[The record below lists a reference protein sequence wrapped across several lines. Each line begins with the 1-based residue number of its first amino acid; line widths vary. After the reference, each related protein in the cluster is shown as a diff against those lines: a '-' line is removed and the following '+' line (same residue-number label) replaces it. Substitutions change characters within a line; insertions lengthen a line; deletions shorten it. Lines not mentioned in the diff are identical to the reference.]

1 MSYDPYLSS
10 VIALVHFDGAD
21 GGTSFTDSS
30 SSAQTVTSVGSPALT
45 SANARFGPTSVQLG
59 TSKYVRVASHA
70 DLALPA
76 DFTIELWARQD
87 SSVSAGN
94 IFTFAGQN
102 WNLARVSSGGKLQFW
117 NGSATTNYSASDVPT
132 VNFVH
137 YAIARQG
144 ASVRIFANG
153 NLLGTYTDTGVTSL
167 TAADINL
174 GWYRSGSSLYWL
186 GQIDEFRLTK
196 GVARYTANFTPPT
209 EPFPNA
215 SAAYEL
221 SGTVTGSTGS
231 PVAREIRAIRED
243 TGAYVGGVISNATTG
258 AYTIPT
264 EHPGEH
270 TVVAYPVTGE
280 NLPALVHHGV
290 IPI

>member
-10 VIALVHFDGAD
+10 VIALVHFDGTD

-59 TSKYVRVASHA
+59 TSKYVQIASHA
-70 DLALPA
+70 NLALPA

-87 SSVSAGN
+87 SSASGGN

-102 WNLARVSSGGKLQFW
+102 WNLSRASSGGNLQFW
-117 NGSATTNYSASDVPT
+117 NGSATTNYSASEVPT
-132 VNFVH
+132 VSFVH

-174 GWYRSGSSLYWL
+174 GWYRSGSSSYWS

-196 GVARYTANFTPPT
+196 GVARYTANFTPPSDA
-209 EPFPNA
+209 FSSYAGLIGGNVKDSGGANA
-215 SAAYEL
+215 ARKVRAY
-221 SGTVTGSTGS
+221 
-231 PVAREIRAIRED
+231 RED
-243 TGAYVGGVISNATTG
+243 TGALVGETTSDG
-258 AYTIPT
+258 STGNYSMPT
-264 EHPGEH
+264 EYDGAHTLVLYPG
-270 TVVAYPVTGE
+270 
-280 NLPALVHHGV
+280 ALETTLNCLVLRGV
-290 IPI
+290 MTA